1 MGGLNKEVEKEDVFA
16 EKWSDV
22 FIETAKLKPIYQ
34 SDTVGHD
41 KIYMKLEKSF
51 MQMDGQTQLSTI
63 SEMEKIKEQTKDMGS
78 WLLILFLAVSLPL
91 LIFLMHPY
99 RRV

>member
-1 MGGLNKEVEKEDVFA
+1 MTLFGTFPVSGGEEISIVRSMNKEEEKEELFA

-34 SDTVGHD
+34 SDGVTND
-41 KIYMKLEKSF
+41 KIFIKLEKSF

-63 SEMEKIKEQTKDMGS
+63 SEIDKIKEQTKDMG
-78 WLLILFLAVSLPL
+78 
-91 LIFLMHPY
+91 
-99 RRV
+99 